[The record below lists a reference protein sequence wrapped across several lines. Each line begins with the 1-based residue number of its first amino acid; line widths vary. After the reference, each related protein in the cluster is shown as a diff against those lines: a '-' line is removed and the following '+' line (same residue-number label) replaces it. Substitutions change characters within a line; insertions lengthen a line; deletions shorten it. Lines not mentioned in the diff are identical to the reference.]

1 MENVMALSLSFTKI
15 HVQDAASA
23 EHFYAAALGL
33 KTVARIEEPE
43 GEHAML
49 EVIMTVPTRSA
60 PAANLILVSYP
71 NRPVPAPG
79 EAVTGFMVAD
89 LEAALERSV
98 AAGATIETPVT
109 EVPEHGL
116 RLAFILDPQGHRVEL
131 LERTAA

>member
-1 MENVMALSLSFTKI
+1 MENAMALSLSFTKI

-23 EHFYAAALGL
+23 EQFYAAALGL
-33 KTVARIEEPE
+33 ETVARIEEPE

-49 EVIMTVPTRSA
+49 EVIMTVPARSA
-60 PAANLILVSYP
+60 TAANLILVSYP
-71 NRPVPAPG
+71 NRPRPAPG

-89 LEAALERSV
+89 LEAALEKSV

-116 RLAFILDPQGHRVEL
+116 RLAFIRDPQGHRVEL
-131 LERTAA
+131 LERTDA